1 MEENPKI
8 DETGK
13 KDEISTKNDKKKEI
27 KEDISISQR
36 TEEIQINNKKLDF
49 ESDEESENSS
59 KDENIE
65 KQLKDIEKKDNNK
78 NEQDDIIKTNFEEVE
93 DIDQK
98 IIQTE
103 SSYRNN
109 SNPNIKKEN
118 TKEEEKKNKTE
129 KKEKKGFFASLFS
142 CNSTNEERNERRKKK
157 KEKSEQESIQDEI
170 KRLKKEQNEIK
181 KQKKQ
186 MEIENKKNKE
196 TQERLNKKKLTR
208 IEEKPGDDEEEDK
221 KDKEEIKVIEE
232 EKDENKEIEEEKDKD
247 KENINEINE
256 DSNNKIN
263 NEKNN
268 SFEKE
273 NNEENIIE
281 EKSEQNIE
289 KEKKIE
295 ENFEKEEKVEE
306 TKEQKKE
313 VENQKEKEDN
323 DILNDLNDIKIL
335 KGRKKKRKYTR
346 KSFLEE
352 EGKISEKSNESG
364 EEEDKK
370 LEKKTQMTFNTNMDE
385 DQETKSNV
393 FKTTIYAKHNNS
405 QFMDESIFKDK
416 KSFNRYSDNGTLN
429 LPNPEINDE
438 ESSNNIVNFLGI
450 SKDNQSKNTFQI
462 NNMEDEEDEME
473 YLNNKINKKIIN
485 NKEDVIEIIPEKKE
499 EEDESEDHRE
509 NRLTIKQ
516 FKPRSSRVQF
526 AQAKNLSHRTSI
538 TLRRSKFKSEYSD
551 SISPTLINKTVN
563 AEKIIKAL
571 NNKHIKGKIDE
582 KIKKL
587 KNEIPDIKTKYE
599 IYMEEEKKKNEGKN
613 IYEEEYKN
621 DNTDN
626 DNEEQ
631 VNDWFEGI
639 FS

>member
-1 MEENPKI
+1 
-8 DETGK
+8 
-13 KDEISTKNDKKKEI
+13 
-27 KEDISISQR
+27 
-36 TEEIQINNKKLDF
+36 
-49 ESDEESENSS
+49 
-59 KDENIE
+59 
-65 KQLKDIEKKDNNK
+65 
-78 NEQDDIIKTNFEEVE
+78 
-93 DIDQK
+93 
-98 IIQTE
+98 
-103 SSYRNN
+103 
-109 SNPNIKKEN
+109 
-118 TKEEEKKNKTE
+118 
-129 KKEKKGFFASLFS
+129 
-142 CNSTNEERNERRKKK
+142 
-157 KEKSEQESIQDEI
+157 
-170 KRLKKEQNEIK
+170 
-181 KQKKQ
+181 

-247 KENINEINE
+247 KQNINEINE

-281 EKSEQNIE
+281 EKSEKNIE

-295 ENFEKEEKVEE
+295 ENFE
-306 TKEQKKE
+306 KEQKKE

-429 LPNPEINDE
+429 LPNPGINDE

-462 NNMEDEEDEME
+462 NNMEDEEDERE

-538 TLRRSKFKSEYSD
+538 ALRRSKFKSEYSD

-621 DNTDN
+621 DNNVN